1 MTRSKKTLAV
11 AAISFPP
18 VLIGPAILMGNLFRH
33 FPKGSYHVLTG
44 RLDYSNWLPI
54 DDDSKL
60 PAPYTFTRYPR
71 RNYRGDLFRRIRSLL
86 HDLFAIIEVTAKG
99 LKIIRKENIN
109 SIFVVA
115 DHYVELAA
123 LLMHWLTGKKIVVWM
138 PDLYY
143 HYDYVYISKVTK
155 LFLRFLE
162 PLILKSA
169 NNVLVASETTEEYYK
184 GKYGIET
191 NELRHSVEL
200 NRYNELPNKQPENDV
215 FTIVYTGIVTHGH
228 YDSILDMVSVIE
240 GFRDINIK
248 FLLVTTA
255 DHDQLKQIGI
265 KGKRV
270 VYNVADREE
279 IPEIQQSADILFLPL
294 AFKYYSDLNVRT
306 ASPSKLPEYLAAGR
320 PILVYAPPHSY
331 YVKYAREHKFALVV
345 DQNDPDLLRQAILK
359 LKNNN
364 KLCRELVINAKN
376 TAVKYHDA
384 LSVSAQLRHL
394 LDIESS

>member
-1 MTRSKKTLAV
+1 MSSKKTLAIS
-11 AAISFPP
+11 AICFPP
-18 VLIGPAILMGNLFRH
+18 CLIGPAILMGNLLRH
-33 FPKGSYHVLTG
+33 FPKGSYHVLMG
-44 RLDYSNWLPI
+44 SLDYSSWLPI
-54 DDDSKL
+54 DMDSML
-60 PAPYTFTRYPR
+60 PAQYTFTRYPSF
-71 RNYRGDLFRRIRSLL
+71 NLKGNLFRRIRTLL
-86 HDLFAIIEVTAKG
+86 RDIFALHEVTLKG
-99 LKIIRKENIN
+99 LRIIRREKID

-138 PDLYY
+138 PDLYC
-143 HYDYVYISKVTK
+143 HYDHIYIAKVEK
-155 LFLRFLE
+155 LFMRFLE
-162 PLILKSA
+162 PKILKSS
-169 NNVLVASETTEEYYK
+169 NNVLVASEATQEHYK

-200 NRYNELPNKQPENDV
+200 NRYNELPNKQPKNDV

-331 YVKYAREHKFALVV
+331 YVKYAREHKFAVVV

-359 LKNNN
+359 LRNNK

-384 LSVSAQLRHL
+384 LRVSAQLRHL